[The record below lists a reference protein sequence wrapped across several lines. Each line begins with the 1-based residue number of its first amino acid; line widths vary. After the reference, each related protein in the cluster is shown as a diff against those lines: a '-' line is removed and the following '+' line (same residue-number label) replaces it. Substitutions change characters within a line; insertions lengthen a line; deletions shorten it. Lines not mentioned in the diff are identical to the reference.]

1 MREPGNKQ
9 KASGFLFLTVYSE
22 GQMSIRQNQK
32 NIVNDAIIKEIIDAL
47 NNLKYGQIHITVHNS
62 KIVQID
68 KTEKVRFDD
77 IWLIE
82 KGGGI

>member
-1 MREPGNKQ
+1 MSLKQ
-9 KASGFLFLTVYSE
+9 D
-22 GQMSIRQNQK
+22 QK
-32 NIVNDAIIKEIIDAL
+32 NIVNDAIIKEIIEAL
-47 NNLKYGQIHITVHNS
+47 NSLKYGHIHITVHNS

-68 KTEKVRFDD
+68 KTEKSRFDD

>member
-1 MREPGNKQ
+1 
-9 KASGFLFLTVYSE
+9 
-22 GQMSIRQNQK
+22 MSIRQNQK